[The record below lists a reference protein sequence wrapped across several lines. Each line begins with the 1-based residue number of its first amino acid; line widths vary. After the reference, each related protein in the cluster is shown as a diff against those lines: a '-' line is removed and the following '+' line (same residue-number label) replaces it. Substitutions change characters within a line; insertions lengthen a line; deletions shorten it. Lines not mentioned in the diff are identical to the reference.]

1 MTVPV
6 TPPRAGTR
14 RRRALLGGTAAALV
28 CTTPCGWTQATGAAA
43 SPGARAYR
51 VIDLMP
57 AFWRFW
63 SAAERLPPERH
74 AALLR
79 QTLFV
84 AHHEVYNATVLGL
97 DATRPLADELERRYA
112 RWLPRLQPHIERMR
126 QVSAQIADDLPRY
139 EASFRAAFPDLAYD
153 GEVYFLCSLGAFD
166 GATRTVKGRTA
177 LLFGVDM
184 IASVY
189 GAAVD
194 PQAFFHHE
202 LFHIYHAQV
211 VPASN
216 ERLIDGLW
224 REGLALHVAK
234 TLNPSADG
242 VALFGLPPGMPERA
256 QQMLPRL
263 ARELREQLDST
274 SSEVYASYFLGSNL
288 DGVVPARSGYYVGY
302 LVARR
307 IGSNLALAALARLQG
322 APLRTAVE
330 RTLRELESAN

>member
-1 MTVPV
+1 M
-6 TPPRAGTR
+6 TR
-14 RRRALLGGTAAALV
+14 RSALRHAIGALALAWVGAPAQPAAGHAAAR
-28 CTTPCGWTQATGAAA
+28 T
-43 SPGARAYR
+43 YR

-63 SAAERLPPERH
+63 AGAQRLPPERH

-79 QTLFV
+79 QTLFI
-84 AHHEVYNATVLGL
+84 AHPEVYNATVLGL
-97 DATRPLADELERRYA
+97 DSTKPLADELERRYA

-126 QVSAQIADDLPRY
+126 HVSQQIADDLPRY
-139 EASFRAAFPDLAYD
+139 EATFRAAFPDLAYD
-153 GEVYFLCSLGAFD
+153 GEVYFLGSFGAFD

-184 IASVY
+184 IASIY
-189 GAAVD
+189 GEAID

-211 VPASN
+211 AP
-216 ERLIDGLW
+216 ERGDRLIDGLW
-224 REGLALHVAK
+224 SEGLALHVAK

-242 VALFGLPPGMPERA
+242 VALFGLPPGMPQRA

-274 SSEVYASYFLGSNL
+274 SSEVYARYFLGSDL
-288 DGVVPARSGYYVGY
+288 DGPVPARSGYYVGY
-302 LVARR
+302 QVARR
-307 IGSNLALAALARLQG
+307 IGANLAPAALARLQG
-322 APLRTAVE
+322 PTLRTVVE
-330 RTLRELESAN
+330 RTLRELEAAN